1 MLIFVTLTKRFF
13 NVKIQEIQSIKY
25 SAYRNIN
32 LTVAVR
38 PFRAWIEK
46 TTSFK
51 LLEVSVKLKSGPGA
65 SGPLILKMIIKSPS
79 TAFYKQKRG
88 LPCYRILPA
97 FYHFRFQ
104 SWKIKQF
111 RLVIWGYVHRRK
123 LQGAKNFRRRV
134 LTVRAIMF
142 PPV

>member
-79 TAFYKQKRG
+79 TAFFVSRREA
-88 LPCYRILPA
+88 CYVIEYYQP
-97 FYHFRFQ
+97 
-104 SWKIKQF
+104 SITSGSNPG
-111 RLVIWGYVHRRK
+111 RLSNSA
-123 LQGAKNFRRRV
+123 L
-134 LTVRAIMF
+134 
-142 PPV
+142 

>member
-1 MLIFVTLTKRFF
+1 MLIFVTLTKRFC
-13 NVKIQEIQSIKY
+13 NVKIKEIQSIKY

-38 PFRAWIEK
+38 PYWAWIEK
-46 TTSFK
+46 TTPLK
-51 LLEVSVKLKSGPGA
+51 LLVVSVKLQSGPGA
-65 SGPLILKMIIKSPS
+65 SDPLILKMIIKSPS

-97 FYHFRFQ
+97 FYYFRFQ

-123 LQGAKNFRRRV
+123 LQGAKDFSGGI